1 VAVSERIDCMECG
14 GRATLVQL
22 LDPEDPPEEGDVLVY
37 VCGDCW
43 QRWDVVVHADDL
55 DPGDADD
62 FDEV

>member
-22 LDPEDPPEEGDVLVY
+22 IDPETPPAEGDVLVY

-43 QRWDVVVHADDL
+43 QRWDVVVDAEDLTEDD
-55 DPGDADD
+55 A
-62 FDEV
+62 